1 MGIYIN
7 EQEKFFSLKTNN
19 TEYQMQADEYGVLKH
34 IWYGERVENN
44 MSYLLRM
51 HHAFISPGS
60 PCFS

>member
-7 EQEKFFSLKTNN
+7 EQENFFSLRTNN

-44 MSYLLRM
+44 MSYLLEYPLSLI
-51 HHAFISPGS
+51 HI
-60 PCFS
+60 